1 MESPEKPVDR
11 VVYTHITK
19 VLETGG
25 PHLEDGTYWFTTMG
39 RKFWV
44 MFKPDLA
51 PGDRVKITITKE
63 PADAQP

>member
-25 PHLEDGTYWFTTMG
+25 PHEDGTYWFTTMG

-44 MFKPDLA
+44 MFEPDLA